1 MSLVGT
7 RRSSRLGRL
16 AHHLTGARSD
26 YDDLLARVGEA
37 RVTLIGEASHG
48 THEFYRE
55 RIRLTQRLIED
66 RHVTVVAI
74 EGDCPDAYRVNRY
87 VLGLSDD
94 ANANDALG
102 GFHRFPTWMWRNRDV
117 LDFVEWLR
125 EFNHHR
131 PPADQVRFYGLDLY
145 SLGASIE
152 AVVDYLEGVDPV
164 AAHRARER
172 YACFDHVGAEGQAYG
187 YSLATGR
194 SDDCEDEVV
203 AQLLE
208 LRENSPT
215 YLAHDG
221 NAAQDEQFYAEQN
234 ARLVHNAETYY
245 REMYRAD
252 VSSWNLRDRHM
263 AGTLE
268 AILAHF
274 DRRWPPTRAV
284 VWAHNSHVGDARTT
298 DMAQRGEVNIGQ
310 LARER
315 YGNDAFLI
323 GMTTYAGEV
332 TAASTWGG
340 PTERKRVRPARPRSH
355 EAKFHEAGVGDAW
368 FTSAEL
374 ANEEDAY
381 LERAIGVIYR
391 PDTELQS
398 HYFHARLAAQF
409 DALIHIERTSALIPL
424 ETTALWDCGEPAET
438 FPSGL

>member
-7 RRSSRLGRL
+7 HLSSRLGRH
-16 AHHLTGARSD
+16 AHHLSGARGD
-26 YDDLLARVGEA
+26 YDDLLARVGDA

-55 RIRLTQRLIED
+55 RIRLTQRLIEE

-74 EGDCPDAYRVNRY
+74 EGDWPDAYRVNRY

-94 ANANDALG
+94 ANADDALG
-102 GFHRFPTWMWRNRDV
+102 GFRRFPTWMWRNRDV

-131 PPADQVRFYGLDLY
+131 AAPDQVRFYGLDLY

-194 SDDCEDEVV
+194 VDDCEDEVV

-208 LRENSPT
+208 LRESAPS

-245 REMYRAD
+245 REMYRAE

-268 AILAHF
+268 AVLAHF

-284 VWAHNSHVGDARTT
+284 VWAHNSHVGDARAT

-315 YGNDAFLI
+315 YGDDAFLI

-332 TAASTWGG
+332 TAASTSGG
-340 PTERKRVRPARPRSH
+340 PTERKRVRPARLRSH
-355 EAKFHEAGVGDAW
+355 EAKIHNAGVRDAW

-374 ANEEDAY
+374 ASEDDAS

-398 HYFHARLAAQF
+398 HYFHARLARQF
-409 DALIHIERTSALIPL
+409 DALIHIERTSALVPL
-424 ETTALWDCGEPAET
+424 EPTALWDCGEPAET
-438 FPSGL
+438 FPTGL